1 MGTRCV
7 ITFENDDGQ
16 FHVYKHW
23 DGYPEGIAECLKKA
37 KRRAWKLPRF
47 EPDEFAAAFV
57 AANKSKEGDI
67 RLMKEGNIKHV
78 APSDIE
84 FHYVVK
90 GYDHAMNPKQ
100 AVYVTAY
107 EVNNWREWKAKMI
120 CSYPL
125 DTFIKEVLRLKPLA
139 A

>member
-7 ITFENDDGQ
+7 ITFQDSVNE

-37 KRRAWKLPRF
+37 KRRAWKFPRF
-47 EPDEFAAAFV
+47 EADEFAAAFI
-57 AANKSKEGDI
+57 ASNKPKEGDV
-67 RLMKEGNIKHV
+67 RLMGEGKIEKV

-84 FHYVVK
+84 YHYVVK
-90 GYDHAMNPKQ
+90 FYESATNPDN

-107 EVNNWREWKAKMI
+107 EVNNWRGWKAKMI
-120 CSYPL
+120 CSYPFS
-125 DTFIKEVLRLKPLA
+125 TFIKEVLRVKPLA